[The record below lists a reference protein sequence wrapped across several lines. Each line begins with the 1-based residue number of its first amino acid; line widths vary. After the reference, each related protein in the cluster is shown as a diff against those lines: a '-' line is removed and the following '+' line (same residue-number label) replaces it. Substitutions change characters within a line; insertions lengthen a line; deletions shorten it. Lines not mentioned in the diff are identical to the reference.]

1 MAASGEVRWNP
12 MSPRTRATIDDLYRV
27 PENGKAELV
36 DGEIVLMPPTGG
48 IPGRSGGRIYIGLD
62 EYERRTG
69 RGYAFPDNV
78 GFVVDLPRR
87 GSFSPD
93 AAFHPGPLQGGRFVN
108 GAPIFAAEVRSES
121 DYGERAEQEMAEKR
135 ADYFA
140 AGTQVVW
147 DVDVL
152 RERVVRVYRADG
164 PDRPMIYQSGDMAEA
179 EPALP
184 DWTMPVDDLLP

>member
-1 MAASGEVRWNP
+1 ME
-12 MSPRTRATIDDLYRV
+12 DLYQV
-27 PENGKAELV
+27 SENGKAELI

-48 IPGRSGGRIYIGLD
+48 IPGRSGGEIYVALRD
-62 EYERRTG
+62 YERRTK

-78 GFVVDLPRR
+78 GFVVDLPHR

-93 AAFHPGPLQGGRFVN
+93 AAFHPGPLQGGRFLD
-108 GAPIFAAEVRSES
+108 GAPIFAAEVRSEN
-121 DYGERAEQEMAEKR
+121 DYGERAEREIAEKR

-140 AGTQVVW
+140 AGTLVVW

-152 RERVVRVYRADG
+152 RERVVRVYRAG
-164 PDRPMIYQSGDMAEA
+164 EPDRPTTYQGDEVAEA

-184 DWTMPVDDLLP
+184 GWTMPVRDLLP

>member
-1 MAASGEVRWNP
+1 MHPQA
-12 MSPRTRATIDDLYRV
+12 RATVEELYRV

-36 DGEIVLMPPTGG
+36 NGEIVLMPPTGG
-48 IPGRSGGRIYIGLD
+48 IPGRAGGEIYVALRD
-62 EYERRTG
+62 YERGTG

-78 GFVVDLPRR
+78 GFVVDLPHR

-93 AAFHPGPLQGGRFVN
+93 AAFHTGPLQGGRFLE
-108 GAPIFAAEVRSES
+108 GAPVFAAEVRSEN
-121 DYGERAEQEMAEKR
+121 DYGERAEREMAEKR

-140 AGTQVVW
+140 AGTLVVW

-152 RERVVRVYRADG
+152 RERAVRVYRADE
-164 PDRPMIYQSGDMAEA
+164 PSRPMVYQSDDVAEA

-184 DWTMPVDDLLP
+184 GWTMPVRDLLP

>member
-1 MAASGEVRWNP
+1 
-12 MSPRTRATIDDLYRV
+12 MSPRTRATIDDLYGV

-48 IPGRSGGRIYIGLD
+48 IPGRAGGEIYVSLRD
-62 EYERRTG
+62 YERRTR

-78 GFVVDLPRR
+78 GFVVNLPHR

-93 AAFHPGPLQGGRFVN
+93 AAFHTGPLRGGRFLD
-108 GAPIFAAEVRSES
+108 GAPIFAAEVRSET

-140 AGTQVVW
+140 AGTLAVW

-164 PDRPMIYQSGDMAEA
+164 PDRPTIYQSGDVAEA

>member
-1 MAASGEVRWNP
+1 MRPHAKVKAE
-12 MSPRTRATIDDLYRV
+12 DLYRV

-48 IPGRSGGRIYIGLD
+48 IPGRSGGRIYISLD

-78 GFVVDLPRR
+78 GFIVDLPRR

-93 AAFHPGPLQGGRFVN
+93 AAFHPGPLQGGRFLD
-108 GAPIFAAEVRSES
+108 GAPIFAAEVRSET
-121 DYGERAEQEMAEKR
+121 DYGERAEREMAEKR

-140 AGTQVVW
+140 AGTLVVW

-152 RERVVRVYRADG
+152 RERVVRVYRAG
-164 PDRPMIYQSGDMAEA
+164 EPERPAIYHSGDVAEA

-184 DWTMPVDDLLP
+184 GWFMPVDDLLP

>member
-1 MAASGEVRWNP
+1 
-12 MSPRTRATIDDLYRV
+12 MSPRTTATIDDLYRV

-36 DGEIVLMPPTGG
+36 NGEIVLMPPTGG
-48 IPGRSGGRIYIGLD
+48 LPGRSGGRIYISL
-62 EYERRTG
+62 EAYERRAG

-78 GFVVDLPRR
+78 GFTVDLPHR

-93 AAFHPGPLQGGRFVN
+93 AAFHTGPLRGGRFLE
-108 GAPIFAAEVRSES
+108 GAPIFAAEVRSEN
-121 DYGERAEQEMAEKR
+121 DYGERAEREIAEKR

-140 AGTQVVW
+140 AGTLVVW

-152 RERVVRVYRADG
+152 RERVVRVYRADE
-164 PDRPMIYQSGDMAEA
+164 PDRPTTYQSDDVAEA

-184 DWTMPVDDLLP
+184 GWKMPVRDLLP